1 MRLEVSLNTEVLLE
15 YIFVL
20 ISGVRYG
27 AASDCPQQQTM
38 ICTMPWQGHDFASCR
53 EFLQVYDFG
62 ILGTQHQT
70 IAVYLLHCYLIH
82 NMGS

>member
-1 MRLEVSLNTEVLLE
+1 MRLVVSLNTEVLLE

-20 ISGVRYG
+20 ISGVGYG

-38 ICTMPWQGHDFASCR
+38 ICVVLWQRHDFASCR

-62 ILGTQHQT
+62 ILETQHQT
-70 IAVYLLHCYLIH
+70 VAVYCFTD
-82 NMGS
+82 M